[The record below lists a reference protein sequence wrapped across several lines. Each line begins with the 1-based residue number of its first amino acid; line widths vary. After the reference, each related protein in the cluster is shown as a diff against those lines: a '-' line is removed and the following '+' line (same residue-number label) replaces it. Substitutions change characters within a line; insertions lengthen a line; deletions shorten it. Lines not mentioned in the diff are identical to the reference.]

1 MHKIVSDCKEII
13 KDKKLT
19 KTDVEF
25 IASLVD
31 PCHRN
36 VEAVYADAGIRNLS
50 YSLVVNV
57 IYPEVL
63 QALEGYKELTEDN
76 LHSLAIAGVRAY
88 KELYKEW

>member
-1 MHKIVSDCKEII
+1 MYEIISKCKEII

-31 PCHRN
+31 PCHGN

-50 YSLVVNV
+50 YSLMINV
-57 IYPEVL
+57 ICPEVL
-63 QALEGYKELTEDN
+63 QALEGYKELTENN

-88 KELYKEW
+88 KELYRG

>member
-25 IASLVD
+25 IASLVELSIV
-31 PCHRN
+31 RT
-36 VEAVYADAGIRNLS
+36 DAYYPRLDI
-50 YSLVVNV
+50 

-76 LHSLAIAGVRAY
+76 LYSLAIAGITAY
-88 KELYKEW
+88 EELYKE